1 MKEEKETKRRKR
13 RKEEEKEKGERKG
26 GVRTEMG
33 RGNRA
38 KLGRQKE
45 GGVEGSLL
53 ASIPTHHSVLL
64 HKDPASPKPHW
75 TMRPRSLSVLS
86 AVPSSCHPGP
96 PQPPHGKATQPCS
109 HFQFSSSLRLI
120 QIPQSL
126 ACFKPSK
133 KALKA
138 VCSWETHC
146 CSPSGSLGHAHIG
159 VLASRVQ
166 PVPCLH
172 TPGTSPRILLGQSW
186 KH

>member
-1 MKEEKETKRRKR
+1 
-13 RKEEEKEKGERKG
+13 
-26 GVRTEMG
+26 VRTEMG

-64 HKDPASPKPHW
+64 HKDPASPKLHW

-109 HFQFSSSLRLI
+109 HFQSEWLF
-120 QIPQSL
+120 
-126 ACFKPSK
+126 
-133 KALKA
+133 
-138 VCSWETHC
+138 
-146 CSPSGSLGHAHIG
+146 
-159 VLASRVQ
+159 
-166 PVPCLH
+166 
-172 TPGTSPRILLGQSW
+172 GTRPYWSAGI
-186 KH
+186 